1 MTRVYIGIILI
12 LLIGYLTAV
21 FSYMSALV
29 DIEKRDKAIKQLED
43 YADTLQANND
53 YLRQKINEYRNK

>member
-1 MTRVYIGIILI
+1 MSDVYIVIIII

-29 DIEKRDKAIKQLED
+29 DIEKRDKAIKQLEEYTD
-43 YADTLQANND
+43 ALQATND
-53 YLRQKINEYRNK
+53 YLWQKINEYRDK